1 MSVSSEK
8 VKPVSVFVVRCKP
21 HDIIKEDEFL
31 KGTLSV
37 GWPSIGDLT
46 GMTRDQIEPIFNS
59 TWVGHGPLRLSQL
72 YSFITIPK
80 CSAVLTPSVYNR
92 DVHLFITTSGYIY
105 NKEQDI
111 FDNNADNKDKGN
123 PHQIKAKFIK
133 TLAREDFSTKLQAA
147 LNAAKRT
154 VTNLSV
160 YMPEIE
166 AILNNEK
173 EAVIDIDSKYRDE
186 ALETLSKLLKSE
198 DENIRLQAAINLLKS
213 KG

>member
-1 MSVSSEK
+1 MSDSSEK
-8 VKPVSVFVVRCKP
+8 IKPVSVFVVRCKP

-37 GWPSIGDLT
+37 GWPSLGNLT
-46 GMTRDQIEPIFNS
+46 GMTREQIEPIFNS
-59 TWVGHGPLRLSQL
+59 SYPSHGPIRLSQL
-72 YSFITIPK
+72 YNFITIPK
-80 CSAVLTPSVYNR
+80 GTAVLTPSVYNR

-123 PHQIKAKFIK
+123 PHQIKARFIK

-173 EAVIDIDSKYRDE
+173 VENTDNKYRDE

-198 DENIRLQAAINLLKS
+198 DENIRLQAAINILKS
-213 KG
+213 KE

>member
-1 MSVSSEK
+1 MSDSSEK
-8 VKPVSVFVVRCKP
+8 IKPVSVFVVRCKP

-37 GWPSIGDLT
+37 GWPCLGDLT
-46 GMTRDQIEPIFNS
+46 GMTKEQIEPIFNS
-59 TWVGHGPLRLSQL
+59 TWTGHGPIRLSQL
-72 YSFITIPK
+72 YNFITIPK
-80 CSAVLTPSVYNR
+80 GSAVLTPSVYNR
-92 DVHLFITTSGYIY
+92 DVHLFVTTSGYIY

-173 EAVIDIDSKYRDE
+173 VENTGNKYKDE

-198 DENIRLQAAINLLKS
+198 DENIRLQAAINILKS
-213 KG
+213 KE